1 MTTIKF
7 IDKFKCLFDKSKRYV
22 LLYGGRGGGK
32 SQAVARALILQGLNE
47 KYLILCT
54 REKQNSIN
62 ESVYS
67 LLKNIIFEYQ
77 EEGII
82 NKNFFNIKADEIE
95 FKNGTRFIF
104 KGLSNMTKDNI
115 KSLEGVDICW
125 VEEASSITKITLD
138 VLLPTIRKEHSRIF
152 FTYNRNT
159 MFDPVHE
166 TLALNPSENT
176 VVQEINYY
184 DNPFFPKVLEEER
197 LRCKENETEEVYRH
211 IWLGEPYVEEAVLI
225 PMELLKKNMNFKSE
239 NYKRFDVV
247 MGVDVATSEGSDYS
261 VLLMRQGNKI
271 LDIIKFKGLDGRDLA
286 EKIMIYRQRYNVKH
300 ILIDAI
306 GVGASP
312 CDFLRREFKCPFIGV
327 KFGEKAEDVKYFN
340 KRTESYM
347 RVRKA
352 LEEGFDF
359 GNRNQNI
366 DILIQQLQYIP
377 FDIQTSDKIKIKKKE
392 DIKKMLGCSPDVA
405 DAFALTYSYFI
416 NDFNSK
422 VSSYRNNY
430 EPRIE
435 Y

>member
-176 VVQEINYY
+176 IVQEINYY

-286 EKIMIYRQRYNVKH
+286 EKIMIYRQRYIPN
-300 ILIDAI
+300 
-306 GVGASP
+306 
-312 CDFLRREFKCPFIGV
+312 
-327 KFGEKAEDVKYFN
+327 
-340 KRTESYM
+340 
-347 RVRKA
+347 
-352 LEEGFDF
+352 
-359 GNRNQNI
+359 NR
-366 DILIQQLQYIP
+366 
-377 FDIQTSDKIKIKKKE
+377 
-392 DIKKMLGCSPDVA
+392 
-405 DAFALTYSYFI
+405 
-416 NDFNSK
+416 
-422 VSSYRNNY
+422 
-430 EPRIE
+430 
-435 Y
+435 

>member
-1 MTTIKF
+1 MTTVNF
-7 IDKFKCLFDKSKRYV
+7 IDKFKCLFDIHKRYV

-32 SQAVARALILQGLNE
+32 SQAVARSLILQGLSK

-67 LLKNIIFEYQ
+67 LLKNIINEYQ
-77 EEGII
+77 EQGII
-82 NKNFFNIKADEIE
+82 HKNVYNIKADEIE
-95 FKNGTRFIF
+95 FRNGTRFIF

-125 VEEASSITKITLD
+125 VEEASSITKPTLD
-138 VLLPTIRKEHSRIF
+138 VLLPTIRKEYSRIF

-166 TLALNPSENT
+166 ALALNPTENT
-176 VVQEINYY
+176 AVIQINYY
-184 DNPFFPKVLEEER
+184 DNPYFPQVLEEER
-197 LRCKENETEEVYRH
+197 LRCKANETEEVYNH
-211 IWLGEPYVEEAVLI
+211 IWLGEPYVEESVMI
-225 PMELLKKNMNFKSE
+225 PLELLKKNMDFKSE

-261 VLLMRQGNKI
+261 VLLMRQGNKL

-312 CDFLRREFKCPFIGV
+312 CDFLKREFKCPFIGV
-327 KFGEKAEDVKYFN
+327 KFGEKAEDPKYFN
-340 KRTESYM
+340 KRTESYA

-352 LEEGFDF
+352 FEEGFDF
-359 GNRNQNI
+359 GIETQNV
-366 DILIQQLQYIP
+366 LLLKQQLQYIP
-377 FDIQTSDKIKIKKKE
+377 FDIQTSEKIKIKKKE
-392 DIKKMLGCSPDVA
+392 DIKKMLGCSPDIA
-405 DAFALTYSYFI
+405 DALALTYSYFI
-416 NDFNSK
+416 NDFNTNNHGF
-422 VSSYRNNY
+422 RNFV
-430 EPRIE
+430 PKIE

>member
-82 NKNFFNIKADEIE
+82 NKNFFNIKV
-95 FKNGTRFIF
+95 
-104 KGLSNMTKDNI
+104 

-176 VVQEINYY
+176 AVQEINYY
-184 DNPFFPKVLEEER
+184 NNPFFPKVLEEER

-271 LDIIKFKGLDGRDLA
+271 LDIIKFKGLDGG
-286 EKIMIYRQRYNVKH
+286 IWQ
-300 ILIDAI
+300 
-306 GVGASP
+306 
-312 CDFLRREFKCPFIGV
+312 
-327 KFGEKAEDVKYFN
+327 
-340 KRTESYM
+340 
-347 RVRKA
+347 
-352 LEEGFDF
+352 
-359 GNRNQNI
+359 
-366 DILIQQLQYIP
+366 
-377 FDIQTSDKIKIKKKE
+377 KK
-392 DIKKMLGCSPDVA
+392 
-405 DAFALTYSYFI
+405 
-416 NDFNSK
+416 
-422 VSSYRNNY
+422 
-430 EPRIE
+430 
-435 Y
+435 